1 MMLRC
6 ALALTLL
13 AFSAQAP
20 AQLRLPGGG
29 SLGPLPGAPTIGSP
43 LNAAPRLPDLAGT
56 DAPLQPLRQ
65 RVVQGLLREQ
75 AARVEADPAGEP
87 VLRGELLA
95 VQPSDAWLA
104 RATAQGFRVL
114 REQRLQALA
123 LRSVVLAPPTG
134 LSTREGLERL
144 RAIEPPTEVDFQ
156 HLYTRSGELAAGR
169 AAPSTPG
176 GALAAAARRVG
187 LIDDGVD
194 RAHPAL
200 RAASIVASGCEA
212 AAAPGMHG
220 TAIASLLVGRDG
232 AFAGLLP
239 REATLYAADVY
250 CGQAVGG
257 SVEAVVQALGWMAQ
271 ERVAVVNVS
280 LVGPPNRLLEQAL
293 RAMAAR
299 GHLVVAAV
307 GNDGPA
313 APPLYPAAYPE
324 VVGVTAVAPTRRALP
339 EAARGA
345 HVAFAAPGSEL
356 AVAQAGSADY
366 AVARGTSFAAPF
378 VAGML
383 ADALVDPDPAAA
395 RQALERLALQATD
408 LGSPGRDPVFGW
420 GLVAEQA
427 RNAPS
432 RVQAMRR
439 SRP

>member
-6 ALALTLL
+6 ALALTVFALGMP
-13 AFSAQAP
+13 AH
-20 AQLRLPGGG
+20 AQLRLPGG
-29 SLGPLPGAPTIGSP
+29 LGQLPGVPTINSP
-43 LNAAPRLPDLAGT
+43 LIAAPRLPDLAGT
-56 DAPLQPLRQ
+56 DASPQSLRQ

-104 RATAQGFRVL
+104 SATAQGFRVL
-114 REQRLQALA
+114 REQRLEALA
-123 LRSVVLAPPTG
+123 LRSVVLAPPAG

-144 RAIEPPTEVDFQ
+144 RALDPATEVDFQ
-156 HLYTRSGELAAGR
+156 HLYIRSGELASGR
-169 AAPSTPG
+169 AAPATPG
-176 GALAAAARRVG
+176 GAVATPGRRVG

-200 RAASIVASGCEA
+200 RAASIVAWGCEA

-257 SVEAVVQALGWMAQ
+257 SVEAVVQALGWMAR

-280 LVGPPNRLLEQAL
+280 LVGPPNRLLEHAL

-313 APPLYPAAYPE
+313 AAPLYPAAYPD

-339 EAARGA
+339 EAARGS

-356 AVAQAGSADY
+356 AVAQAGSAAY

-383 ADALVDPDPAAA
+383 ADALLEPDPAAA

-432 RVQAMRR
+432 RVQAMLR